1 MDSYIPA
8 FLIGYSDSSF
18 TNPHETV
25 LPDEPADC
33 RGMFTHMGVKYWG
46 FETDRHR
53 STTTDAAQRRF
64 LYDHDAHHWIHI
76 GFHERAVVN
85 QISIST
91 KWFTGNQVR
100 EVSVILMD
108 ELNGNEIEV
117 LTRQPLNPD
126 SEHVFEVPG
135 VMASEAL
142 VHCYYEGGI
151 SRINF
156 FGVQTEE
163 QMPERQNMLV
173 NATISN
179 ISNSHYGSPAMAVNG
194 QRKETHMVGWES
206 ARTGF
211 GEQAVFHLAD
221 PVRVEEI
228 VVDTY
233 MHRLNPPLSS
243 HVFGLD
249 LQPGTTLDQA
259 MKKAPRW
266 KLVFDG
272 DFEVIP
278 ENFQSYMLG
287 QEYLKETGIRN
298 CRKFAI
304 ELHQPDPDLW
314 RAVLPFAPLAADT
327 FHRFRDIVD
336 GGPFTHIL
344 YMHYPNG
351 GIHGLKLYGEVV
363 L

>member
-1 MDSYIPA
+1 MNHYIPA

-25 LPDEPADC
+25 LPDEPTDC
-33 RGMFTHMGVKYWG
+33 RGKFTHMGVKYWG

-53 STTTDAAQRRF
+53 CTEMDASQRRF
-64 LYDHDAHHWIHI
+64 IFDHDSYHWIHI
-76 GFHERAVVN
+76 GFKERAVVN
-85 QISIST
+85 QLTIST

-100 EVSVILMD
+100 EVSVILID
-108 ELNGNEIEV
+108 ELNGNEVEV
-117 LTRQPLNPD
+117 ISRQSLDPD
-126 SEHVFEVPG
+126 SERVFDIPG
-135 VMASEAL
+135 IMASEAL
-142 VHCYYEGGI
+142 IQCYYEGGI

-156 FGVQTEE
+156 FGVSTPE
-163 QMPERQNMLV
+163 QIAQRPNLFET
-173 NATISN
+173 ATISN
-179 ISNSHYGSPAMAVNG
+179 VSNSHYGSPLMAVNG
-194 QRKETHMVGWES
+194 VRKEDHMVGWES

-233 MHRLNPPLSS
+233 MHRLNPPLSC

-249 LQPGTTLDQA
+249 LQPGMTLDQA
-259 MKKAPRW
+259 MKRAPRW
-266 KLVFDG
+266 KVIFDG
-272 DFEVIP
+272 DFEIIP
-278 ENFQSYMLG
+278 ENFQSYMQG
-287 QEYLKETGIRN
+287 QEYLKEKGIRN
-298 CRKFAI
+298 CRKFAV
-304 ELHQPDPDLW
+304 ELHNPDPELW
-314 RAVLPFAPLAADT
+314 RVILPFAPLAADVY
-327 FHRFRDIVD
+327 HRFRDIVD

-351 GIHGLKLYGEVV
+351 GIHGLKLHGDVV